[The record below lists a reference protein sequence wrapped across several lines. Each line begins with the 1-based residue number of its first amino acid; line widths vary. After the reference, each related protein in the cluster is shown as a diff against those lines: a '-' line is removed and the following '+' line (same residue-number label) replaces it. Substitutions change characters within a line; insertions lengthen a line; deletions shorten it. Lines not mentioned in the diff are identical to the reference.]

1 MKNQIL
7 GILAV
12 LVLFS
17 CAKPIEKKT
26 SKPDAKLK
34 VITVNY
40 PLFYFAERIG
50 GELIDLN
57 YVIPKDVD
65 PAFWNPNEEALQHYQ
80 AADVI
85 FINGADYAKWINNV
99 SLAGSRIVN
108 TSSSFEKDL
117 IKLKSTSSHSHGPD
131 GEHEHEDSAFTVWL
145 DLELALKQAEAIR
158 AHLAKKIPNQS
169 KLINQN
175 FEKLKQDLLLLHN
188 ELLNA
193 GKKYDNQVIMGSHP
207 VYQYLARAYNLNMES
222 VHFEPNEFP
231 SKSQWHTLDH
241 MIKKN
246 GSSIMLWEDQPS
258 AQNEKELN
266 NRKVKTIVFNP
277 CGNKPLS
284 GDFLSVMSDNIKAIK
299 LIE

>member
-7 GILAV
+7 GILMV
-12 LVLFS
+12 FVLFS
-17 CAKPIEKKT
+17 CAKQTEKKT
-26 SKPDAKLK
+26 SKLDEKLK

-57 YVIPKDVD
+57 FVIPKDVD
-65 PAFWNPNEEALQHYQ
+65 PAFWNPDEEALKHYQ

-85 FINGADYAKWINNV
+85 FKNGADYAKWMNNV
-99 SLAGSRIVN
+99 SLASSRIVN
-108 TSSSFEKDL
+108 TAGSFEKDL
-117 IKLKSTSSHSHGPD
+117 IRLNSTSSHSHGPD
-131 GEHEHEDSAFTVWL
+131 GEHEHEDRAFTVWL

-158 AHLAKKIPNQS
+158 AHLVKKIPDQS
-169 KLINQN
+169 KLIDEN
-175 FEKLKQDLLLLHN
+175 FAKLKQDLLLVHN

-193 GKKYDNQVIMGSHP
+193 GKKYDNQVIIGSHP

-231 SKSQWHTLDH
+231 SKSQWHSLDH
-241 MIKKN
+241 MIEKN
-246 GSSIMLWEDQPS
+246 GASTMLWENQPS
-258 AQNEKELN
+258 AQNEKEMN

-277 CGNKPLS
+277 CGNRPAK
-284 GDFLSVMSDNIKAIK
+284 GDFLSIMRENTKA
-299 LIE
+299 LLNQ